1 VAIPNNSTIPSS
13 HRSVRVTARRDAAIE
28 LQPQPDVQGAQGTPD
43 APTGGADT
51 LQSSQGTGFT
61 SAAIREDEIVIRQ
74 QQQRLREIQLARE
87 RARNQLLIQQ
97 GGQELKDFHQAAQGP
112 YLRRQRSAALE
123 RAFDDD
129 VEPVR

>member
-1 VAIPNNSTIPSS
+1 M
-13 HRSVRVTARRDAAIE
+13 RVTARRDAAIE

-97 GGQELKDFHQAAQGP
+97 GGQ
-112 YLRRQRSAALE
+112 
-123 RAFDDD
+123 
-129 VEPVR
+129 